1 VDILSYLFRAI
12 QSAPA
17 INFNSLVLSVRDSL
31 KKRRDATRVI
41 HDILLLVDNPVAKT
55 HIVHSANLNFT
66 LVRNYLDFLLS
77 KGYVEHDNT
86 HANGFSR
93 YALTERGR
101 HLLEVLKEVET
112 ELYGLFPSDRRH
124 QGRRARILQ

>member
-17 INFNSLVLSVRDSL
+17 INFNGLLLSVRDSL

-41 HDILLLVDNPVAKT
+41 HAKT